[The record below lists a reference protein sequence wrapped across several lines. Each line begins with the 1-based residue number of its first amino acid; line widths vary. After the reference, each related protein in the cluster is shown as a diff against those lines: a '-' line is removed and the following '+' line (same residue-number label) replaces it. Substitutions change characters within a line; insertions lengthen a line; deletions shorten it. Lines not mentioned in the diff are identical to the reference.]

1 MKTLV
6 KQIVRKA
13 STLPGIG
20 RLVRIAA
27 AVYRLPELREELL
40 ALVSGSYPQGAKPAR
55 PALWQAMAELREN
68 TIADA
73 NLTRSVP
80 VTLRRLTRDV
90 HALRQRLHGA
100 GDAPATLDDVPR
112 RLVPLLALPAQPAAG
127 EIGLLRL
134 YLGNG
139 EPAPPGYASLCAGA
153 LAGAQPLVPG
163 VTDEADVAY
172 RFETF
177 TQSELRQQVL
187 PQLHACLKAGGRL
200 RVLGA
205 DAGAALAAYAAGSCG
220 YEELREAL
228 YGAGDGGARPQLN
241 MLTSD
246 SLAALLREAGFSVA
260 GIAHT
265 GPRDGRPYTFEAIAE
280 KPLANQPAH

>member
-6 KQIVRKA
+6 KQIVRNA

-27 AVYRLPELREELL
+27 AVYRLPEIREEVL
-40 ALVSGSYPQGAKPAR
+40 ALVSGSYPQGAKPAQ
-55 PALWQAMAELREN
+55 PALWRAMAELREN

-90 HALRQRLHGA
+90 HALRQRLDGA
-100 GDAPATLDDVPR
+100 DDATTTLDDLPR
-112 RLVPLLALPAQPAAG
+112 RMGPLLALPAQPAAG
-127 EIGLLRL
+127 DMGLLRL

-139 EPAPPGYASLCAGA
+139 EPAPPGYANLGAGAVAGA
-153 LAGAQPLVPG
+153 LPLVPEA
-163 VTDEADVAY
+163 TDEACVAY

-187 PQLHACLKAGGRL
+187 PQLHACLAPGGRL
-200 RVLGA
+200 HVLAA
-205 DAGAALAAYAAGSCG
+205 DAGAVLAAYAGGSCS
-220 YEELREAL
+220 YEELRGAL
-228 YGAGDGGARPQLN
+228 YGVSEGGGQPQLN
-241 MLTSD
+241 MLTPD
-246 SLAALLREAGFSVA
+246 SLATLLREAGFTVTD
-260 GIAHT
+260 ITQT
-265 GPRDGRPYTFEAIAE
+265 GTRDDRAYTFKAIAE